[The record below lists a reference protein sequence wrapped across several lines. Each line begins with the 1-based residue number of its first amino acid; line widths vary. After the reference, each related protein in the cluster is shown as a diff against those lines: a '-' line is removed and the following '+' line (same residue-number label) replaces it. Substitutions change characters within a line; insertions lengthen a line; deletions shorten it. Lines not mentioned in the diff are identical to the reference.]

1 MDELFNQLYGAV
13 ATIEVEQR
21 NDIAEVAK
29 IRERCNR
36 RVDKLYDLKESID
49 QFSRALGKLADNY
62 DKVFVDDDEIV
73 LDTFDDLLSDEDDE
87 DDDEEDDDLDDLDSI
102 DDLEDDEEDEEKAE
116 VNG

>member
-13 ATIEVEQR
+13 ATIEVEQK

-36 RVDKLYDLKESID
+36 RVDKLYELKENID

-62 DKVFVDDDEIV
+62 DRVFVDEDEIV

-87 DDDEEDDDLDDLDSI
+87 DDDEEDDDLDDLDDF
-102 DDLEDDEEDEEKAE
+102 DDLKDEDEEKAE
-116 VNG
+116 VDG